1 MTRWLAWLPL
11 GALAL
16 LAVLFAGY
24 ALKHDPKF
32 VPDALVG
39 QPVPAVSLPTLE
51 GGAAKPVRTILQGPT
66 FINIFASW
74 CAPCIE
80 EAPTLAA
87 MRQGGARI
95 IGIATRDDPAATRVF
110 LERYGNPFN
119 EILVDR
125 DGRASIE
132 FGASGF
138 PETFLVN
145 PGGVIVA
152 KHSGAL
158 SMSDVEAMLRK
169 AEAQIR

>member
-1 MTRWLAWLPL
+1 MTRWLVWLPL
-11 GALAL
+11 AALGL

-32 VPDALVG
+32 IPAALVG
-39 QPVPAVSLPTLE
+39 KPVPAVSLPTLE
-51 GGAAKPVRTILQGPT
+51 GAAAQPVRATLQGPT

-87 MRQGGARI
+87 MREGGARI

-138 PETFLVN
+138 PETFLVDA
-145 PGGVIVA
+145 GGVIVA
-152 KHSGAL
+152 KHSGPL
-158 SMSDVEAMLRK
+158 SLSDAEAMLSK
-169 AEAQIR
+169 AKAAIR